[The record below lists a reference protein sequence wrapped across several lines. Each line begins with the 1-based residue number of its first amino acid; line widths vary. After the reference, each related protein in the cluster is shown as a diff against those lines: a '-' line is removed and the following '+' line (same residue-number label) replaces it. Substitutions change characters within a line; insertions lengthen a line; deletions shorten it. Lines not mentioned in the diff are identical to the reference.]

1 MKSKSIL
8 LFAAIAA
15 VLLLL
20 FSRQSSGAVAP
31 VGSGT
36 LPITGNPL
44 ANLANALRQSLSG
57 LASTGPPVAA
67 GTPYGVT
74 GGQVGPSRP
83 VETPGLID
91 PLTGE
96 LYSDE
101 GIYFPSS
108 GVSVGDATA
117 IDVYSGVSA

>member
-1 MKSKSIL
+1 MKSKTL
-8 LFAAIAA
+8 FLFAAIAA

-20 FSRQSSGAVAP
+20 FSRRSSGAVAP

-44 ANLANALRQSLSG
+44 ANLASALQQSLSG
-57 LASTGPPVAA
+57 LASTGPPTAP
-67 GTPYGVT
+67 GTAYGVT
-74 GGQVGPSRP
+74 GGQQGPP
-83 VETPGLID
+83 APDLID
-91 PLTGE
+91 PLSGN

-101 GIYFPSS
+101 SLYSPAA
-108 GVSVGDATA
+108 GVSLGDATP